1 MVEMREKKDLDM
13 LSIEARRKSFEEDS
27 DNMRW
32 EGPCTRQMALAGF
45 CRTTNSKLSVHVP
58 AT

>member
-27 DNMRW
+27 DNMSW
-32 EGPCTRQMALAGF
+32 EGPCTREMALAGF